1 MEEPEDA
8 ALPIKFGPC
17 ASDEYSPRPLSR
29 FVREVVRRAREACD
43 DNARYAGMSRRD
55 FLRTAHEAATTL
67 LVLDACSKQ
76 AHRAAGTSPGGTF
89 VLPKESST
97 EPAAAE
103 HALGGEE
110 FIFDVQGHLLDHS
123 LDPQALAEFDLI
135 AAGFPQRNCGEHEPR
150 DCFSIEHFLEEMFL
164 RSDTNMLVLSAVPL
178 PLEHDPLSP
187 EVMEVTR
194 RLAGMLC
201 HDDRVLL
208 HGKVAPTARPLPEVL
223 AGMERLAASHPIV
236 GWKTYTHLVGP
247 GWWLDDHQAGA
258 PAVGEA
264 FIRKAVELGIPR
276 IAVHKG
282 LVGAAYN
289 TPEDIG
295 PAARAHR
302 DAQFLV
308 YHGAYEIGYRE
319 GPVSGG
325 NAARGADR
333 LVASLQRSGIG
344 PNQNVYVDLGT
355 TWWHAM
361 RDPTDAAHLLGK
373 LLRFV
378 GQDNVVWGTDSI
390 WYGSPQD
397 QIQAFRAF
405 QITPEFEERFGY
417 PALTK
422 EVKAKVF
429 GLNGARVYGVRV
441 PVTSRCTFSRS
452 DLVELRRHLPGG
464 SALHGPTTPAEARA
478 LGRRR
483 SPLV

>member
-1 MEEPEDA
+1 M
-8 ALPIKFGPC
+8 
-17 ASDEYSPRPLSR
+17 
-29 FVREVVRRAREACD
+29 
-43 DNARYAGMSRRD
+43 GMSRRD
-55 FLRTAHEAATTL
+55 FLRTACAAATTL
-67 LVLDACSKQ
+67 LVLDACSKA
-76 AHRAAGTSPGGTF
+76 AHRAAGTRPGGTF
-89 VLPKESST
+89 VLPRESTT
-97 EPAAAE
+97 EPAAAD

-135 AAGFPQRNCGEHEPR
+135 AAGFPQRLCGEHDGR

-178 PLEHDPLSP
+178 PLEHDPLAP
-187 EVMEVTR
+187 AVMDVTR
-194 RLAGMLC
+194 RLVGTLC

-208 HGKVAPTARPLPEVL
+208 HGKVAPTARSLPEVL
-223 AGMERLAASHPIV
+223 AGMERLVASHPVV

-247 GWWLDDHQAGA
+247 GWWLDDHDARA

-289 TPEDIG
+289 TPEDVG
-295 PAARAHR
+295 PAARAHP
-302 DAQFLV
+302 DVSFLV
-308 YHGAYEIGYRE
+308 YHGGYEIGQPE
-319 GPVSGG
+319 GPYSDS
-325 NAARGADR
+325 AAGRGANR
-333 LVASLQRSGIG
+333 LVASMRRAGIG
-344 PNQNVYVDLGT
+344 ANKNVYADLGT

-361 RDPTDAAHLLGK
+361 RDPNDAAHLLGK

-378 GQDNVVWGTDSI
+378 GEDNVLWGTDSI

-405 QITPEFEERFGY
+405 EITPEFQERFGY

-422 EVKAKVF
+422 GLKAKVL
-429 GLNGARVYGVRV
+429 GLNGARVYGVRDRIS
-441 PVTSRCTFSRS
+441 TRCTFSRQE
-452 DLVELRRHLPGG
+452 LVELRRQLPGG
-464 SALHGPTTPAEARA
+464 AALYGPTTLPEATA
-478 LGRRR
+478 LARR
-483 SPLV
+483 PPPFA

>member
-1 MEEPEDA
+1 MRGSSRASRPLALTPRMPGPPEAPAATVARSRTRTSRPDRASRQATASPATPAPTTRWSTRRTSTVCGSDAFGRGPRPPPASCRRGRPNVGSVEEPEDA

-55 FLRTAHEAATTL
+55 FLRTACAAATTL

-150 DCFSIEHFLEEMFL
+150 DGFPIQHFLEEMFL

-236 GWKTYTHLVGP
+236 GWKTY
-247 GWWLDDHQAGA
+247 
-258 PAVGEA
+258 
-264 FIRKAVELGIPR
+264 
-276 IAVHKG
+276 
-282 LVGAAYN
+282 
-289 TPEDIG
+289 
-295 PAARAHR
+295 
-302 DAQFLV
+302 
-308 YHGAYEIGYRE
+308 
-319 GPVSGG
+319 
-325 NAARGADR
+325 
-333 LVASLQRSGIG
+333 
-344 PNQNVYVDLGT
+344 
-355 TWWHAM
+355 
-361 RDPTDAAHLLGK
+361 
-373 LLRFV
+373 
-378 GQDNVVWGTDSI
+378 
-390 WYGSPQD
+390 
-397 QIQAFRAF
+397 
-405 QITPEFEERFGY
+405 
-417 PALTK
+417 
-422 EVKAKVF
+422 
-429 GLNGARVYGVRV
+429 
-441 PVTSRCTFSRS
+441 
-452 DLVELRRHLPGG
+452 
-464 SALHGPTTPAEARA
+464 
-478 LGRRR
+478 
-483 SPLV
+483 